1 MATSTIFEHI
11 KIRNSEFIEKY
22 VDAMEASAG
31 VSGVQKRTN
40 ATIVVADDADGRRL
54 SELRRKKR
62 MITE

>member
-1 MATSTIFEHI
+1 MATSSILEN
-11 KIRNSEFIEKY
+11 IRIDNSEFIEKY
-22 VDAMEASAG
+22 VDAMETSAG

-40 ATIVVADDADGRRL
+40 ATIVVADDADGKRL